1 MGKKW
6 RSLGWSVLVT
16 LNASP
21 QWATFGKQN
30 WRCGM
35 NQTSG

>member
-1 MGKKW
+1 MGKKP
-6 RSLGWSVLVT
+6 RSLGWSAAT
-16 LNASP
+16 NASP